1 MSFEVA
7 SGHVSIFPKFAS
19 GFGKQIKG
27 ELSGAGSDAAKSTG
41 SAFGSHL
48 KAILAGTVITKAV
61 SGISN
66 VFTSALKGGLSR
78 LMGVEEAQAKMR
90 GLGHSAE
97 VAASVV
103 QQAQKAVDGT
113 IYTTAEAA
121 TVAASALAA
130 GIKPGQDLDKVLASV
145 ANAASTAGV
154 GMDEMGSIYTK
165 VASVGK
171 AQNDSLQRVADRGIP
186 IYQALAEQLGVT
198 TEEVFDMAS
207 AGKIGFKE
215 FEEAMTAASGTVAQE
230 MGNTLSGALA
240 NTKSAISKI
249 GENLLSGIFPALTP
263 LMLGLREGLK
273 GLQGPALAA
282 GEALGN
288 WLAPKME
295 TLAGHLSN
303 LPGILSGFGS
313 QISTV
318 FGTVKDAVLGFV
330 DGFGG
335 MDAVLQTVSNLAPLL
350 TGPLGLV
357 RTALMSV
364 FSSGGG
370 GIDFAGF
377 ASSLGSAIQP
387 VLGALGELAQILTGT
402 LIQAFQTLLPVAI
415 EIGGAFLTLAADL
428 ITGLAPVLADLAAN
442 LLPII
447 ANLIATL
454 APVIMGVVDA
464 LAPLVAQ
471 LVAQIAPAVLNLV
484 TAVLPPLVSIFG
496 LVATA
501 VGQLVT
507 AVAPLVTAL
516 VSLLAPII
524 ANLASTIIPPL
535 VAMLANVAN
544 MVLSVVVPAIT
555 GFVKV
560 LTGVLTPIINGL
572 APLIKTVFG
581 FISATIGNVMNA
593 ISGVIKVVTGVIKGD
608 WTQVWN
614 GIKQVFSAV
623 WSQIKNIASTAIN
636 LVKGIFQAGWNAVK
650 SVTTSLLNSIV
661 SFVSGIPGKI
671 TSGLSALGQLG
682 AKAAQWFGQ
691 FLTAAQQKFGEAVNF
706 VRGVPSKLVSALG
719 NLSGLLVNSGKSLLT
734 GLANGIKQ
742 GFSNAVSAVK
752 NGLSN
757 LRSYFPFS
765 PAKLGPF
772 SGSGYTTYSGK
783 ALARD
788 FGDAIA
794 GEADYL
800 QRRAADLMR
809 AAQLEGQVN
818 VSASGLPGANSG
830 RSVTQHIT
838 LQVPRD
844 AFADVNTFMQF
855 IAHLQRH
862 AAAV

>member
-97 VAASVV
+97 TAASVV

-282 GEALGN
+282 GAALGD

-303 LPGILSGFGS
+303 LPSIIGNFGSRLSG
-313 QISTV
+313 V
-318 FGTVKDAVLGFV
+318 FGPAKDAVMGFI

-335 MDAVLQTVSNLAPLL
+335 LDAIKATFANLLPLIS
-350 TGPLGLV
+350 GPLGLV
-357 RTALMSV
+357 RTALLSV
-364 FSSGGG
+364 FSGGAG

-377 ASSLGSAIQP
+377 ASTVGAAVQP
-387 VLGALGELAQILTGT
+387 LLSGLGELAQVATG
-402 LIQAFQTLLPVAI
+402 LLADAFRTLLPVAL
-415 EIGGAFLTLAADL
+415 EIGSSFITLAGTLLSGL
-428 ITGLAPVLADLAAN
+428 IPVIGDLAST
-442 LLPII
+442 LLPMFV
-447 ANLIATL
+447 NLISTI
-454 APVIMGVVDA
+454 APVIMGLVA
-464 LAPLVAQ
+464 SLAPLVVQ
-471 LVAQIAPAVLNLV
+471 LVSQLAPVFLNLV
-484 TAVLPPLVSIFG
+484 SAVLPPLVSIFG
-496 LVATA
+496 TVVTA
-501 VGQLVT
+501 VGQLVV
-507 AVAPLVTAL
+507 ALAPLVAAI
-516 VSLLAPII
+516 VNALAPIFADLV
-524 ANLASTIIPPL
+524 ANILPPL
-535 VAMLANVAN
+535 VGVLMNLADL
-544 MVLSVVVPAIT
+544 VLAVVVPAIV
-555 GFVKV
+555 GFVEV
-560 LTGVLTPIINGL
+560 LTGVLTPIVNGL
-572 APLIKTVFG
+572 APLIQTVFG

-623 WSQIKNIASTAIN
+623 WDQIKTIASTAIN
-636 LVKGIFQAGWNAVK
+636 LVKNIFQAGWNAVK

-682 AKAAQWFGQ
+682 AKAAEWFGQ
-691 FLTAAQQKFGEAVNF
+691 FLKAAQQKFGEAVAF
-706 VRGVPSKLVSALG
+706 VRGVPGKLVGALG

-742 GFSNAVSAVK
+742 GFSSAVGAVK
-752 NGLSN
+752 DGLSN

>member
-27 ELSGAGSDAAKSTG
+27 ELSGAGSDAAKATG

-48 KAILAGTVITKAV
+48 KAILAGAVITKAV
-61 SGISN
+61 SGLSN

-130 GIKPGQDLDKVLASV
+130 GIKPGEDLDKVLASV

-198 TEEVFDMAS
+198 TDEVFDMAS
-207 AGKIGFKE
+207 AGKIGFAE

-240 NTKSAISKI
+240 NTRSALSKI
-249 GENLLSGIFPALTP
+249 GENLMSGIFPALTP
-263 LMLGLREGLK
+263 LMLGLRAGLK
-273 GLQGPALAA
+273 GLQGPALVA
-282 GEALGN
+282 GAALGD

-295 TLAGHLSN
+295 ALAGHLSN
-303 LPGILSGFGS
+303 LPSIIGNFGSRLSG
-313 QISTV
+313 V
-318 FGTVKDAVLGFV
+318 FGPAKDAVMGFI

-335 MDAVLQTVSNLAPLL
+335 LDAIKDTFANLLPLIS
-350 TGPLGLV
+350 GPLGLV
-357 RTALMSV
+357 RTALLSV
-364 FSSGGG
+364 FSGGAG

-377 ASSLGSAIQP
+377 ASTVGAAVQP
-387 VLGALGELAQILTGT
+387 LLSGLGELAQVATGV
-402 LIQAFQTLLPVAI
+402 LADAFRTLLPVALQ
-415 EIGGAFLTLAADL
+415 IGSSFITLAGTL
-428 ITGLAPVLADLAAN
+428 LSGLVPVIGDLAST
-442 LLPII
+442 LLPMFV
-447 ANLIATL
+447 NLISTI
-454 APVIMGVVDA
+454 APVIMGLVA
-464 LAPLVAQ
+464 SLAPLVVQ
-471 LVAQIAPAVLNLV
+471 LVSQLAPVFLNLV
-484 TAVLPPLVSIFG
+484 SAVLPPLVSIFG
-496 LVATA
+496 TIVTA
-501 VGQLVT
+501 VGQLVV
-507 AVAPLVTAL
+507 ALAPLVAAI
-516 VSLLAPII
+516 VNALAPIFADLV
-524 ANLASTIIPPL
+524 ANILPPL
-535 VAMLANVAN
+535 VGVLMNLADL
-544 MVLSVVVPAIT
+544 VLAVVVPAIV
-555 GFVKV
+555 GFVQV
-560 LTGVLTPIINGL
+560 LAGVLTPIINGL

-593 ISGVIKVVTGVIKGD
+593 ISGVIKIVTGAIKGD

-650 SVTTSLLNSIV
+650 AATISVLTGVV
-661 SFVSGIPGKI
+661 SFIAGIPGKV

-682 AKAAQWFGQ
+682 AKAAQWFGG
-691 FLTAAQQKFGEAVNF
+691 FLRSAQQKFGEAVNF
-706 VRGVPSKLVSALG
+706 VRGIPSKLVGALG

-734 GLANGIKQ
+734 GLANGIKR
-742 GFSNAVSAVK
+742 GFSSAVGAVK
-752 NGLSN
+752 DGLSN
-757 LRSYFPFS
+757 LRRFFPFS
-765 PAKLGPF
+765 PAKEGPF
-772 SGSGYTTYSGK
+772 SGSGYTTHSGK

-794 GEADYL
+794 GESDYMR
-800 QRRAADLMR
+800 RRAAELMR
-809 AAQLEGQVN
+809 EAKLSGEVAVSGSSLGGAAPGGLHIGQLILQ
-818 VSASGLPGANSG
+818 LPEWV
-830 RSVTQHIT
+830 RDFDT
-838 LQVPRD
+838 LVRFIRD
-844 AFADVNTFMQF
+844 LERQ
-855 IAHLQRH
+855 
-862 AAAV
+862 AATI